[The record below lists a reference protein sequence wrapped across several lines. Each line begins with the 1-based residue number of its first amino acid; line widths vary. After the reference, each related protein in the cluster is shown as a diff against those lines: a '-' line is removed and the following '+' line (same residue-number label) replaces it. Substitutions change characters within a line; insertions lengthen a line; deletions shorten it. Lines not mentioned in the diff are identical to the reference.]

1 MSLSQPGLQRASGQ
15 QDYGGNSSLRE
26 REKYREEK
34 ERKKE
39 RKRRVYTRRQ
49 IFTVLQA
56 PYLSCLYDITLQ
68 ATHTLGTMEDG
79 TKGLSVYLAISHL
92 IIHPFIC
99 RVNISDDDSK
109 ITIIDGALK

>member
-39 RKRRVYTRRQ
+39 RKRRGKKGQKKEKRKN
-49 IFTVLQA
+49 
-56 PYLSCLYDITLQ
+56 LS
-68 ATHTLGTMEDG
+68 
-79 TKGLSVYLAISHL
+79 
-92 IIHPFIC
+92 
-99 RVNISDDDSK
+99 
-109 ITIIDGALK
+109 